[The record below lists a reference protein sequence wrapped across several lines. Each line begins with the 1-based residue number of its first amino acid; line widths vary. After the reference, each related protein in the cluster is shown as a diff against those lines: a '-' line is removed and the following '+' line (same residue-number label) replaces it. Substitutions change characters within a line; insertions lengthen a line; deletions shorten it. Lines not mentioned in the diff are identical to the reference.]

1 MAARPTPTPPRPDG
15 IQTPAV
21 HRFCA
26 IIHRA
31 DSAASSSAGDK
42 AAILAALGPGAVSD
56 GFASASFGALST
68 AARLTAAA
76 ALHAEPDLIVVAD
89 ARIDGQAELRAALAD
104 LAPPADAPAA
114 ALIAAAWRRWGADC
128 PLHLYGDYAFVLHE
142 PGSGTSFAA
151 RDHVGA
157 RPLFYA
163 LAGNHLAAA
172 SDPAALLALPGVP
185 DDLDD
190 DFVASILIHRKFE
203 PMDRSFHR
211 AVRRLEAGHRLFL
224 ANGKARLD
232 RWWNP
237 ETIKVDPRA
246 DDAATIARYRSLVD
260 QAVADRIAD
269 ASHFAVHL
277 SGGLDSSLIAAVA
290 TPMLRARGLAD
301 PPGYSWHLV
310 DPDADPDTEPGW
322 SEAIRARLGLE
333 LFAPSLSTE
342 EMAALFAQD
351 WTRGPDIR
359 NLLHESA
366 IQRDAA
372 SRGAEVIL
380 SGWGGDEA
388 ASYNGRGYH
397 PWLFATGR
405 WVTLYR
411 DAGRPGVKA
420 GLRTIY
426 HAARRT
432 ARTFRPQMPLRWR
445 RLSGHSL
452 VDPDFFRRAR
462 LLPMKTIREFGV
474 RRTQHDL
481 LRYSATTGRLEDW
494 AISGAERGIDY
505 RFPLLDRRLLEFI
518 YTLPPRMFRRGAM
531 RRWLIKQASDGLLP
545 DVVRLNN
552 SKTEPLRVAW
562 IEKALGE
569 TMVLIGDRILA
580 SDAPPERAR
589 YIDMDRLGQRI
600 ERARRSHS
608 GRDPALRLALQ
619 FLDTP

>member
-1 MAARPTPTPPRPDG
+1 M
-15 IQTPAV
+15 

-31 DSAASSSAGDK
+31 DTAAPSGGDK
-42 AAILAALGPGAVSD
+42 SAILAALGPGALVATL
-56 GFASASFGALST
+56 ASASVGALANAS
-68 AARLTAAA
+68 RLPAAA
-76 ALHAEPDLIVVAD
+76 ALHVEPDLIVVAD
-89 ARIDGQAELRAALAD
+89 ARIDGQAELRAALGQ
-104 LAPPADAPAA
+104 LAPSADAPAA

-142 PGSGTSFAA
+142 PGSGTGFAA

-157 RPLFYA
+157 RPFFYA
-163 LAGNHLAAA
+163 LTGDRLAAA

-185 DDLDD
+185 DDLDE

-203 PMDRSFHR
+203 PMDRSFQR
-211 AVRRLEAGHRLFL
+211 AVRRLEAGHRLHL

-237 ETIKVDPRA
+237 ERIRVDPNA
-246 DDAATIARYRSLVD
+246 GDAETIARYRALVD

-322 SEAIRARLGLE
+322 SEAIRARLGLD

-372 SRGAEVIL
+372 RRGAEIIL
-380 SGWGGDEA
+380 SGWGGDEG

-405 WVTLYR
+405 WATLYR
-411 DAGRPGVKA
+411 DAGRPGVRA

-432 ARTFRPQMPLRWR
+432 VRTFRPQMPMRWR

-452 VDPDFFRRAR
+452 VAPDFFRRAR

-481 LRYSATTGRLEDW
+481 LRYSSTTGRLEDW
-494 AISGAERGIDY
+494 AISGATRGIDY

-562 IEKALGE
+562 IEQALGE
-569 TMVLIGDRILA
+569 TMVLIGERILA
-580 SDAPPERAR
+580 SDTPPARAR
-589 YIDMDRLGQRI
+589 YIDMARLRKRV
-600 ERARRSHS
+600 ERARRTGS

>member
-1 MAARPTPTPPRPDG
+1 M
-15 IQTPAV
+15 
-21 HRFCA
+21 HRFCG
-26 IIHRA
+26 IIDRSASAAPSIA
-31 DSAASSSAGDK
+31 DSAVVR
-42 AAILAALGPGAVSD
+42 AALGATSVANSL
-56 GFASASFGALST
+56 ATASF
-68 AARLTAAA
+68 A
-76 ALHAEPDLIVVAD
+76 ALATAKRARSIEALHIADDLIVVAD
-89 ARIDGQAELRAALAD
+89 ARIDGQADLRAALAD

-128 PLHLYGDYAFVLHE
+128 PLFLYGDYAFVLHDRD
-142 PGSGTSFAA
+142 SGTSFAA

-157 RPLFYA
+157 RPFFYA
-163 LAGNHLAAA
+163 LTGDRLAFA

-185 DDLDD
+185 DDLDE
-190 DFVASILIHRKFE
+190 DFIASILIHRKFQ
-203 PMDRSFHR
+203 PMGRSFQR
-211 AVRRLEAGHRLFL
+211 AVRRLEPGHRLFL
-224 ANGKARLD
+224 VGGDARLD

-237 ETIKVDPRA
+237 EKIAVDDRA
-246 DDAATIARYRSLVD
+246 DDAATIARYRQFVE
-260 QAVADRIAD
+260 QAVTDRLAG
-269 ASHFAVHL
+269 ATRFAVHL

-290 TPMLRARGLAD
+290 TPELRARGLAD
-301 PPGYSWHLV
+301 PPGYSWHIV
-310 DPDADPDTEPGW
+310 DPDADPDSEPGW
-322 SEAIRARLGLE
+322 SEAIRARLGLQ
-333 LFAPSLSTE
+333 LYAPTLSTD
-342 EMAALFAQD
+342 EMAALFTQD

-359 NLLHESA
+359 NLLHEAA

-372 SRGAEVIL
+372 ARDVEVIL

-411 DAGRPGVKA
+411 DAGRPGVRA

-432 ARTFRPQMPLRWR
+432 VRTFRPQLPLRWR
-445 RLSGHSL
+445 PFAGHSL
-452 VDPDFFRRAR
+452 ADPAFVRRAR
-462 LLPMKTIREFGV
+462 LLPMKVTREFGV
-474 RRTQHDL
+474 RRTQHTL

-494 AISGAERGIDY
+494 AISGATRGIDY

-518 YTLPPRMFRRGAM
+518 YSLPPRMFRRGAM
-531 RRWLIKQASDGLLP
+531 RRWLIKEASDGLLP

-562 IEKALGE
+562 IDKALGE

-580 SDAPPERAR
+580 SDTPPARAR
-589 YIDMDRLGQRI
+589 YIDMDRLRKRV
-600 ERARRSHS
+600 EHARRTHS

>member
-1 MAARPTPTPPRPDG
+1 M
-15 IQTPAV
+15 
-21 HRFCA
+21 HRFCC
-26 IIHRA
+26 IIHRSAPAGSPGDDAGAILSALGTDAVA
-31 DSAASSSAGDK
+31 DS
-42 AAILAALGPGAVSD
+42 LAA
-56 GFASASFGALST
+56 ASFGSLAT
-68 AARLTAAA
+68 ARRLQSAA
-76 ALHAEPDLIVVAD
+76 ALHVEPGLIVVAD
-89 ARIDGQAELRAALAD
+89 ARIDGQADLRAALAG
-104 LAPPADAPAA
+104 LAPPAGAPAA
-114 ALIAAAWRRWGADC
+114 ALIAAAWRRWRADC
-128 PLHLYGDYAFVLHE
+128 PLFLYGDYAFVLHE
-142 PGSGTSFAA
+142 SDSGTSFAA

-157 RPLFYA
+157 RPFFYA
-163 LAGNHLAAA
+163 LTGDRLAAA

-185 DDLDD
+185 DDLDE
-190 DFVASILIHRKFE
+190 DFVATVLVHRKFQ
-203 PMDRSFHR
+203 PLDRSFHR
-211 AVRRLEAGHRLFL
+211 AIRRLEPGHRLRL
-224 ANGKARLD
+224 AGGKAQLD

-237 ETIKVDPRA
+237 EAIEVDARA

-260 QAVADRIAD
+260 QAVADRLAD
-269 ASHFAVHL
+269 AEHFAVHL

-290 TPMLRARGLAD
+290 TPMLRERGLAD

-322 SEAIRARLGLE
+322 SEAIRAQLGLQ
-333 LFAPSLSTE
+333 LFAPALSTE
-342 EMAALFAQD
+342 EMAALFKSD

-359 NLLHESA
+359 NLFHEAA

-372 SRGAEVIL
+372 SRGAEIIL

-411 DAGRPGVKA
+411 DAGKPGVGA

-426 HAARRT
+426 HAGRRL

-445 RLSGHSL
+445 RLAGHSL
-452 VDPDFFRRAR
+452 IDPGVFRRAR
-462 LLPMKTIREFGV
+462 LLPMKLTREFGV
-474 RRTQHDL
+474 RRTQHVL

-494 AISGAERGIDY
+494 AISGAARGIDY

-562 IEKALGE
+562 IDKALGE

-580 SDAPPERAR
+580 SDTPPARAR
-589 YIDMDRLGQRI
+589 YIDMERLRKRV
-600 ERARRSHS
+600 ERARRTGS